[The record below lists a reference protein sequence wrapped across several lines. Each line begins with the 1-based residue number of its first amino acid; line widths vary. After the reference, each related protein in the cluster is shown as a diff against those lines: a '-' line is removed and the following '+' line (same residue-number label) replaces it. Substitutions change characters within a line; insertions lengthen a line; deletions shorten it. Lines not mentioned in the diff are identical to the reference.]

1 MQQITILRRIF
12 LSISS
17 RLMLILIGILL
28 IGMSSLYAQPANS
41 GYEKWKQQ
49 QQAVDA
55 QLKQQSTARSQADHY
70 LSRPQMTAQL
80 QDKNGAVLSQGKI
93 NINTATVQQLQQ
105 LHGIGEKKAQ
115 AIVDYRNQHGKFK
128 NIAELA
134 DVKGIGPKLLEKNK
148 NLIQI

>member
-1 MQQITILRRIF
+1 MG
-12 LSISS
+12 LSCQ
-17 RLMLILIGILL
+17 
-28 IGMSSLYAQPANS
+28 LYAQPANS

-49 QQAVDA
+49 QQAADV

-80 QDKNGAVLSQGKI
+80 QDKHGAVLSQGKI